1 VTRKNSFGR
10 IDRAR
15 STRRKR
21 RCKRLILLKKGGG
34 GAGICTYSAAVSKLA
49 RMRGFLV
56 KLLMGTTFDVFID
69 SSRLHPSAPRSA
81 TLVEAL
87 WRRREGLPGALPIVL
102 NVIQRSVGRRDAAEE
117 LRDVLETAQL
127 GVCARTF
134 NIGCLGLRLSVTVTF
149 LCISL
154 GRRAYPLCARGLAA
168 SLLSSR

>member
-1 VTRKNSFGR
+1 
-10 IDRAR
+10 
-15 STRRKR
+15 
-21 RCKRLILLKKGGG
+21 
-34 GAGICTYSAAVSKLA
+34 
-49 RMRGFLV
+49 MRGFLV

-81 TLVEAL
+81 PLVEAL

-168 SLLSSR
+168 SLLSSRWSYIATCTMASVRDRLPAQGPARSTRWWPRHVQAPSPRNRRRARDLL